1 MATLLTTHCSTSVDT
16 TGGLP
21 ETIPG
26 SEYPGPEQV
35 RAAAAAIRRTW
46 SPRTRHARARLART
60 LLFRHLVLALFQPL
74 EPAALP
80 VSPAATP
87 RRRI

>member
-1 MATLLTTHCSTSVDT
+1 MATLLTTHCSTRADT
-16 TGGLP
+16 IGGLP
-21 ETIPG
+21 HTIPN
-26 SEYPGPEQV
+26 PEQV

-60 LLFRHLVLALFQPL
+60 LLLRHLVAALFQPL
-74 EPAALP
+74 EPTALP
-80 VSPAATP
+80 ASSEVATP